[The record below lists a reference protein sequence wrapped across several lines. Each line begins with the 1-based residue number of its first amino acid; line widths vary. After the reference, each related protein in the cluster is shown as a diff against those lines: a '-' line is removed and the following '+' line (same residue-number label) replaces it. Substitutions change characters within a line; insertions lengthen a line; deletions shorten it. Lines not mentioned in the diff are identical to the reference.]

1 MSRVPLDDLNALRK
15 KIDEL
20 DQKLVRLLNERA
32 HHAKEIGKIKAR
44 LGLAAYTPEREEEI
58 MNNVTKENM
67 GPLSIKAVRRLF
79 ERIIDES
86 RAVERKAM
94 SPGSESGERSDD

>member
-1 MSRVPLDDLNALRK
+1 MSGEPIDDLNALRK

-20 DQKLVRLLNERA
+20 DMKLVQLLNERA
-32 HHAKEIGKIKAR
+32 HHAAEIGKIKTK
-44 LGLAAYTPEREEEI
+44 LGLEAYTPEREEEI
-58 MNNVTKENM
+58 MNNVTKENE
-67 GPLSIKAVRRLF
+67 GPLSLKAVRRLF

-94 SPGSESGERSDD
+94 NPKSNSGEKSDD